1 MELTWPVAVL
11 LVVAVG
17 AIAVAWYGIAARI
30 VRKNTR
36 ERLAR
41 ATGEVTPM
49 QLMSVAYG
57 SHQDERVRRATSEI
71 DAEELRRSIEEIRA
85 EE

>member
-1 MELTWPVAVL
+1 MELTWPIGIL
-11 LVVAVG
+11 LVVAVA

-41 ATGEVTPM
+41 ATGEATAM

-57 SHQDERVRRATSEI
+57 SHQDDRVRKATTEI
-71 DAEELRRSIEEIRA
+71 DAEELRRSIDEIRG
-85 EE
+85 

>member
-1 MELTWPVAVL
+1 MELTWPIGVL
-11 LVVAVG
+11 LVVAVA

-36 ERLAR
+36 ENLAR
-41 ATGEVTPM
+41 ATGEATPM

-57 SHQDERVRRATSEI
+57 SHQDDRVRKATTEI
-71 DAEELRRSIEEIRA
+71 DAEELRRSIDEIRG
-85 EE
+85 

>member
-1 MELTWPVAVL
+1 MELTWPIGVL
-11 LVVAVG
+11 LVVAVA

-41 ATGEVTPM
+41 VTVEATPM

-57 SHQDERVRRATSEI
+57 SHQDDRVRKATTEI
-71 DAEELRRSIEEIRA
+71 DADELRRSIDEIRG
-85 EE
+85 